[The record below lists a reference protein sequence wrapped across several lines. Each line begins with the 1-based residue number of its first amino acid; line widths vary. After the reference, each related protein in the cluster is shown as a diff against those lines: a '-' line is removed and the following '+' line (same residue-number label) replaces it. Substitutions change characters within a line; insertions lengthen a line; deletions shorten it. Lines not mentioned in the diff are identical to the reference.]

1 MKSIAAARLAASLAL
16 PVLCHG
22 FDLTE
27 DDNSG
32 GRSMAGAIFSGPG
45 IDIVNWD
52 KFAALGAVG
61 TFEDGPFGIGN
72 GAILTTGE
80 LTGALPEGDRDVDNR
95 NGDDG
100 SLNYYC
106 DASGK
111 NAAVIYTGLMLQ
123 PGYNGLRIEFIFAT
137 NEADDGNPDTISILN
152 AFTTTT
158 QLAKFKG
165 QRITAQSLIAMSP
178 NAISPPDSVTGYA
191 RSTPPLVLTI
201 PGSSESQID
210 LYFAVCDSGDGQND
224 SAFLIKGYACTDCE
238 LTPDGPEVNYVKQT
252 TTLERGETPYTQTI
266 PASDTT
272 SGTFI
277 YFVAPEETTTTT
289 AAEETTLATTTN
301 SPIDATTETA
311 PESTTTAETSTAIES
326 TGTTTAAGPDTTT
339 KAVTSDQESST
350 DITSDQTTTRSSPCR
365 PRRRRH

>member
-1 MKSIAAARLAASLAL
+1 MKSVAAARLATFLAL
-16 PVLCHG
+16 PVLSYG

-32 GRSMAGAIFSGPG
+32 GKSMANAIFNGPG
-45 IDIVNWD
+45 VDVVNWD
-52 KFAALGAVG
+52 KYAALGAVG

-80 LTGALPEGDRDVDNR
+80 LAGAFPEGDRDVDNH

-111 NAAVIYTGLMLQ
+111 NAAVIYAGLMLQ
-123 PGYNGLRIEFIFAT
+123 PGYNGLRIEFVFAT
-137 NEADDGNPDTISILN
+137 NEADESENYRAITDRNVSICYIP
-152 AFTTTT
+152 TR
-158 QLAKFKG
+158 
-165 QRITAQSLIAMSP
+165 QRHGLRKVYSA
-178 NAISPPDSVTGYA
+178 TG
-191 RSTPPLVLTI
+191 
-201 PGSSESQID
+201 
-210 LYFAVCDSGDGQND
+210 VCDSGDGQND
-224 SAFLIKGYACTDCE
+224 SAFLIKGYACKDCE

-289 AAEETTLATTTN
+289 AAEETSAADTTTTAAEETTLATTTN
-301 SPIDATTETA
+301 GPADTTTETV
-311 PESTTTAETSTAIES
+311 PESTTTAETSTAIEV
-326 TGTTTAAGPDTTT
+326 TDTTTAAGSDTTT
-339 KAVTSDQESST
+339 KAVTSDQETST
-350 DITSDQTTTRSSPCR
+350 DSTSDQTTTRSSPCR
-365 PRRRRH
+365 PRRRHL